1 MRNMMTAQVAHSSVL
16 SVRPSSARRRAAF
29 LVGVIALA
37 ACGSDNPVASTP
49 QPPRGIIVLDGF
61 IQPGFT
67 FLSDTG
73 TTSTK
78 LPLASS
84 NEFDGGDFT
93 AQNDTLLAVSSRGAG
108 DLLYVTD
115 VRTNTVRRLQL
126 PARSNPSRARL
137 FRGSNGQALIA
148 AALRDSSAI
157 ALVSVVGSATPT
169 ITRLTNAGLCPTD
182 MFQYDNATWV
192 VDANANCRTNYVVQG
207 DVRLIRIPTSGTTR
221 DTLVLAGVRGSGAS
235 AVMSGD
241 VAYVSAGGDANFA
254 SFPYALLASGA
265 VAKIDLRNRRV
276 QVTRPMPTGTYG
288 AGTKLGLDGFLY
300 VSLYENLSTF
310 ANRIVRL
317 RAEDLSF
324 ASNGAAAWLDLK
336 NASGASVSCGSGQA
350 DQLGR
355 LHCLVNGT
363 GSATS
368 LVVFSPGFVET
379 RRVAAGQ
386 GGVDMALR

>member
-1 MRNMMTAQVAHSSVL
+1 M
-16 SVRPSSARRRAAF
+16 
-29 LVGVIALA
+29 
-37 ACGSDNPVASTP
+37 ASTP

-84 NEFDGGDFT
+84 TEFDGGDFT

-126 PARSNPSRARL
+126 PTRSNPSRARL

-157 ALVSVVGSATPT
+157 ALVSVAGNATPT

-207 DVRLIRIPTSGTTR
+207 DVRLIRIPTNGTTR

-310 ANRIVRL
+310 ANRIVRI

-363 GSATS
+363 GSVTS

>member
-1 MRNMMTAQVAHSSVL
+1 MSF
-16 SVRPSSARRRAAF
+16 VRPSSVKRRAAI
-29 LVGVIALA
+29 VVSAMALA
-37 ACGSDNPVASTP
+37 ACGSDLPLAVTP

-67 FLSDTG
+67 FLGDTG

-84 NEFDGGDFT
+84 TEFDGGDFT

-108 DLLYVTD
+108 DLLYLTD
-115 VRTNTVRRLQL
+115 VRTNTVRRVQL
-126 PARSNPSRARL
+126 PTRSNPARARL

-157 ALVSVVGSATPT
+157 ALVSVAGSATPT

-207 DVRLIRIPTSGTTR
+207 DVRLIRIPASGTTR

-235 AVMSGD
+235 AIVSGD

-254 SFPYALLASGA
+254 SFPYALLSSGA
-265 VAKIDLRNRRV
+265 VAKIDLRTRRV
-276 QVTRPMPTGTYG
+276 QVTKPMPTGTYG

-300 VSLYENLSTF
+300 VSLYENLSSF
-310 ANRIVRL
+310 ADRIIRI
-317 RAEDLSF
+317 RAADLSF

-355 LHCLVNGT
+355 LHCLVSGT

-368 LVVFSPGFVET
+368 LLVFSPGFVET